1 MKTVFKKYR
10 LIINE
15 QEQDI
20 SVKIFPH
27 EQSLRRHLEGHILSE
42 MEPWDR
48 VFSRQQLTDARKNLL
63 DNNVIS
69 RETYGDIVEVV
80 DDAIQYA
87 LKEPLYVWAE
97 QIVEEEG
104 KVRKSLYCISKDGFI
119 LVLDETCLRTMY
131 FCTTLGRN
139 PSKYILFKTAWKDI
153 MLKLSRPK
161 YVDDKMNRTI
171 VNRGREWIS
180 QANWTTCPN
189 PHPRPINKESV
200 GMPKWRV
207 TNKTKYCG
215 AKVISDE

>member
-104 KVRKSLYCISKDGFI
+104 KSERAFI
-119 LVLDETCLRTMY
+119 V
-131 FCTTLGRN
+131 F
-139 PSKYILFKTAWKDI
+139 PKTASYWFWMKRVYERCI
-153 MLKLSRPK
+153 FVLLWAEILRNTFFSKPPGRTSCLSCPVPSML
-161 YVDDKMNRTI
+161 
-171 VNRGREWIS
+171 
-180 QANWTTCPN
+180 TT
-189 PHPRPINKESV
+189 K
-200 GMPKWRV
+200 
-207 TNKTKYCG
+207 
-215 AKVISDE
+215 